1 MIPTDEIVFI
11 RAACRH
17 TDRPAVI
24 VRGLDRDNKNPAWPG
39 YEGPEAFPVRDSFQ
53 AGWYRVVGRTGFRYT
68 FEHLQTERTQSAF
81 LRFPKTSPTKS
92 ENVG

>member
-24 VRGLDRDNKNPAWPG
+24 VRGL
-39 YEGPEAFPVRDSFQ
+39 
-53 AGWYRVVGRTGFRYT
+53 
-68 FEHLQTERTQSAF
+68 ERTDGNRTHLAKELGVSRTT
-81 LRFPKTSPTKS
+81 LNERIKRYGLT
-92 ENVG
+92 